1 MVRVMKLMAERI
13 GTMVAAVDQT
23 RARERNRGRNA
34 DNPRGIPLQG
44 WKDVAWRVFHSVE
57 EHRLGLIAA
66 GVTFYVILALFPAL
80 TALVSVYGLLTDPR
94 SIGQQMTNLYLVLP
108 EEAIVL
114 IRGQLDALTNAPPA
128 KLGFGFV
135 VSLLVAMWSV
145 NNAVKAVFEG
155 FNITYREREKR
166 GIFRLNGVSF
176 AFAMGGIVMA
186 MMYMIAIAV
195 VPLVLNFIGFG
206 VVAEMLIRFV
216 RWPILMVLS
225 ALAIALLNRYGPSRE
240 YARWSW
246 VTPGSLFVMAA
257 WVVMSS
263 AFSIYLSNFANY
275 DKTYGALGT
284 AIAVMVWVWLST
296 FILLVGAAVN
306 AETEHQTA
314 RDSTTGKPKPMG
326 KRGATMADTVGKKR
340 GR

>member
-1 MVRVMKLMAERI
+1 MAEHI
-13 GTMVAAVDQT
+13 ETLAAAVDLD
-23 RARERNRGRNA
+23 RSRERNRGRNA
-34 DNPRGIPLQG
+34 EDPRDIPREG
-44 WKDVAWRVFHSVE
+44 WKDIAWRVYKCVD

-94 SIGQQMTNLYLVLP
+94 SISQQLTNLYLVLP

-114 IRGQLDALTNAPPA
+114 IRGQLDALTSAPPS

-155 FNITYREREKR
+155 LNITYREREKR
-166 GIFRLNGVSF
+166 GVLWLNGISF
-176 AFAMGGIVMA
+176 AFAIGSILMA

-206 VVAEMLIRFV
+206 VVAEMLIRFM
-216 RWPILMVLS
+216 RWPVLMVMS

-240 YARWSW
+240 HARWSW

-263 AFSIYLSNFANY
+263 AFSFYLSNFANY

-284 AIAVMVWVWLST
+284 AIAVMVWVWCST
-296 FILLVGAAVN
+296 YILLVGAAVN
-306 AETEHQTA
+306 AEMEHQTA
-314 RDSTTGKPKPMG
+314 KDTTVGTAKPLG
-326 KRGATMADTVGKKR
+326 TRGAKMADTVGKGR
-340 GR
+340 GRK